1 MKKKGKGL
9 TDAPR
14 SEYDNMIWQNKTV
27 VFLDLETTGLTPGQ
41 DRTVEIG
48 ALKTKNRKEGRI
60 ICNIKRGKTERE
72 IL

>member
-1 MKKKGKGL
+1 
-9 TDAPR
+9 
-14 SEYDNMIWQNKTV
+14 MIWQNKTV